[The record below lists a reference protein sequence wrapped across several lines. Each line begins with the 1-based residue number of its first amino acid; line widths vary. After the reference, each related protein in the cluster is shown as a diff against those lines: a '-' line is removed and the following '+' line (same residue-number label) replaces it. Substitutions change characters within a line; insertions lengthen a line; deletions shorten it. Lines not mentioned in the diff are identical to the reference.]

1 MGDVDQLWRDRKL
14 YSDVTIVCQ
23 EHEIPAN
30 RVLLATRSEVFRAMF
45 AHSTLEASSGRIEIT
60 DVDAVVF
67 EQLLAYIY
75 TGFSPNVDALAEELL
90 IAANK
95 YALEELKTECARVLE
110 SHLSMDNVLEMLK
123 LGDRHEASKLKEAAI
138 NFLVNPPTSSPTNPS
153 RPIGTSSKKRIP
165 NSPPKL
171 SSCFS
176 VTFVKAHHP
185 HKIVFFSQE
194 RLLISHAYFL
204 PLSDIIIYSYLRKW
218 DFFTRFVICGR
229 STRVA

>member
-1 MGDVDQLWRDRKL
+1 MMADFVLNFQV
-14 YSDVTIVCQ
+14 SCSVVPSS

-95 YALEELKTECARVLE
+95 VSLQEVLYKKFLI
-110 SHLSMDNVLEMLK
+110 LSQTL
-123 LGDRHEASKLKEAAI
+123 
-138 NFLVNPPTSSPTNPS
+138 FY
-153 RPIGTSSKKRIP
+153 
-165 NSPPKL
+165 
-171 SSCFS
+171 FS
-176 VTFVKAHHP
+176 G
-185 HKIVFFSQE
+185 
-194 RLLISHAYFL
+194 
-204 PLSDIIIYSYLRKW
+204 W
-218 DFFTRFVICGR
+218 
-229 STRVA
+229 